1 MTDLIFCHKIRVTRV
16 LNRYTFKQKGGDDN
30 MHSGYPIK
38 FRVECLSVQLYCNNN
53 PAYYT

>member
-1 MTDLIFCHKIRVTRV
+1 MTDLIFCHKIRVTRI

-30 MHSGYPIK
+30 MYSGYPIK